1 MKRLSALAIA
11 AVISTTAPVAAQTR
25 FAASGAEA
33 GPVLAIAT
41 SIKAPS
47 AAAYREE
54 EADGSGYAN
63 RARLFNAEGTFSF
76 VFENDALAG
85 TDRNYTNGFR
95 VSWMGG
101 PKLRRFAPYAIGN
114 RVSRIGLGPFNLNN
128 AKAILPTQAGIELP
142 RNPVFVR
149 RGYHFGQSIFTPRE
163 TSAAVPDPDDR
174 PYAGWLYGG
183 VTWVVERRRKDRVT
197 LDTFQVNLGVVGP
210 AAFGDEVQNQ
220 FHRVIGDSPVNGW
233 DFQLDNEPG
242 VELIYERRVG
252 LWTSPRVGPLQA
264 SFEPHVGGTLGNVA
278 INGRVGGTI
287 RIGDKL
293 DLDYGPP
300 RVRPALGGASFFLPD
315 PDGFN
320 WYVFAGADVRGVGRN
335 LFLDGNTFDPDS
347 PSVEKRT
354 FVFDA
359 QAGAAIQLGRV
370 QTAATLV
377 YRSKEFFAQLSPDRF
392 GAITVQVAL

>member
-1 MKRLSALAIA
+1 MRRFPALAA
-11 AVISTTAPVAAQTR
+11 AAFVLLTTSAVAQAPR
-25 FAASGAEA
+25 AASGAEA
-33 GPVLAIAT
+33 GPILAIAA
-41 SIKAPS
+41 SIKAPL
-47 AAAYREE
+47 AASYQED
-54 EADGSGYAN
+54 EADGSGYAT
-63 RARLFNAEGTFSF
+63 RARLFGAEGTFSF

-95 VSWMGG
+95 ASWMGG

-114 RVSRIGLGPFNLNN
+114 RVSRIGVGPLNLNN
-128 AKAILPTQAGIELP
+128 AKAILPLQGGIDLP
-142 RNPVFVR
+142 KDPVFVR
-149 RGYHFGQSIFTPRE
+149 RGYHVGQSIFTPRD
-163 TSAAVPDPDDR
+163 TGAAVPDPDDR

-183 VTWVVERRRKDRVT
+183 VTWVVERRKTGRVT
-197 LDTFQVNLGVVGP
+197 LDMFQVNFGMIGP
-210 AAFGDEVQNQ
+210 AAFGEEAQNQ
-220 FHRVIGDSPVNGW
+220 FHRVIGDAPVNGW

-242 VELIYERRVG
+242 LELIYERRIG
-252 LWTSPRVGPLQA
+252 LWTSPRLGPLQA
-264 SFEPHVGGTLGNVA
+264 SFEPHIGGTLGNVT
-278 INGRVGGTI
+278 INGRVGGTV

-335 LFLDGNTFDPDS
+335 LFLDGNTFDADS
-347 PSVEKRT
+347 PSVKKHT

-359 QAGAAIQLGRV
+359 QAGAAVQLGRV
-370 QTAATLV
+370 QMAASLV
-377 YRSKEFFAQLSPDRF
+377 YRSREFFAQVSPDRF